1 MKIELFDGL
10 HIIMSCDTSCCHCG
24 RTWFLVRMFHIF
36 VVIDVTAEPIYMNTK
51 ELAEKIAAKRKSE
64 QENSDSSSTDTTPTG
79 MMTNSKTPPAA
90 PVTKKQEIKV

>member
-1 MKIELFDGL
+1 MKIEFFDGL
-10 HIIMSCDTSCCHCG
+10 HIIMSCDMSCCHCG
-24 RTWFLVRMFHIF
+24 RTWFLDRMVHIF

-79 MMTNSKTPPAA
+79 ITNSKTPPAA

>member
-10 HIIMSCDTSCCHCG
+10 HIIMSCDMSCCHRG
-24 RTWFLVRMFHIF
+24 RTWFLDRMVHIF

-79 MMTNSKTPPAA
+79 MANSKTPPAA

>member
-1 MKIELFDGL
+1 M
-10 HIIMSCDTSCCHCG
+10 
-24 RTWFLVRMFHIF
+24 WFLDRMVHIF
-36 VVIDVTAEPIYMNTK
+36 VVFYVTAEPIYMNTK

-79 MMTNSKTPPAA
+79 IANSKTPPAA

>member
-1 MKIELFDGL
+1 
-10 HIIMSCDTSCCHCG
+10 
-24 RTWFLVRMFHIF
+24 
-36 VVIDVTAEPIYMNTK
+36 MNTK

-79 MMTNSKTPPAA
+79 ITNSKTPPAA

>member
-1 MKIELFDGL
+1 
-10 HIIMSCDTSCCHCG
+10 
-24 RTWFLVRMFHIF
+24 
-36 VVIDVTAEPIYMNTK
+36 MNTK

-79 MMTNSKTPPAA
+79 MANSKAPPAA